1 MIALIN
7 YDRGNLR
14 SVQKALE
21 TAGARAGER
30 RDLSQQES
38 GVELVSDPA
47 RLQDDDVH
55 AVVLPGVGAFGDAAR
70 NLQNRGLWE
79 PIREW
84 IQADKPFLGIC
95 LGYQLLFESSEETP
109 GIDGLGIFPGKV
121 VRFPEKAD
129 TGLKVPHMG
138 WNRLSLTQP
147 GCALWQGL
155 PEGHTN
161 VYFVHSYYP
170 APAEASLISARA
182 GYGVDFAAAI
192 ARGNCFATQF
202 HPEKSQAVGI
212 KMLQNFV
219 RHCAGVTG

>member
-14 SVQKALE
+14 SVRKALE
-21 TAGARAGER
+21 TAGARAEDR
-30 RDLSQQES
+30 QDFTRQES
-38 GVELVSDPA
+38 GVELVDDPA
-47 RLQDDDVH
+47 RLADDDVH

-70 NLQNRGLWE
+70 NLRSRGLWE
-79 PIREW
+79 PVRDWIR
-84 IQADKPFLGIC
+84 ADKPFLGIC

-109 GIDGLGIFPGKV
+109 GIEGLGIFPGKV
-121 VRFPEKAD
+121 VRFPEKSD

-138 WNRLSLTQP
+138 WNRLQLTQP
-147 GCALWQGL
+147 ECPLWQGL
-155 PEGHTN
+155 PQGHTN

-170 APAEASLISARA
+170 APDDAGLVSARA
-182 GYGVDFAAAI
+182 GYGIDFAAAI

-212 KMLQNFV
+212 KMLRNFV
-219 RHCAGVTG
+219 EHCARVTG